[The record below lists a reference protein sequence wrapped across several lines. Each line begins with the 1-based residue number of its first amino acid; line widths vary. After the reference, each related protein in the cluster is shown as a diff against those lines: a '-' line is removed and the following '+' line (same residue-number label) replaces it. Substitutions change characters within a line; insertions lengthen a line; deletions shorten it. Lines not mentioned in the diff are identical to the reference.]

1 MRHRLEGDQPP
12 GPGQPQRVLRAWGQD
27 PLEGD
32 GADQQ
37 TALRLTPPH
46 PPGIP
51 DPGSGTAPRGEK
63 RVTFECLFRDIMS
76 LNGWVFKKMH
86 VPAANFISPTARV
99 TAAARQ
105 AGEEMEGGRRA
116 RQRRRRLVPNSL
128 GTPPPPLQ
136 EGRDEAQTGDT
147 ERVGQP
153 MSSSRYS
160 PSMSAATSWGCHRAC
175 PILSPLSL
183 FLPLGLSAPA
193 SPAARTTRSLAFLM
207 TNAFSFFRCETHLLS
222 RRSLPTAA

>member
-116 RQRRRRLVPNSL
+116 RQRRRSWSRTASGPLRLHCRKE
-128 GTPPPPLQ
+128 GT
-136 EGRDEAQTGDT
+136 RHKRDT

-153 MSSSRYS
+153 MNSRYS

-207 TNAFSFFRCETHLLS
+207 TNTFSFFRCETHLLS

>member
-105 AGEEMEGGRRA
+105 AGEEMGEDGRA

-136 EGRDEAQTGDT
+136 EGRDEAQTGDV

-153 MSSSRYS
+153 MSSRYS

>member
-63 RVTFECLFRDIMS
+63 RVTFECLFRDIIS

-105 AGEEMEGGRRA
+105 AGEEMGEDAEPDNGGGGWSRTASGPLRPHCRKEGTRHKQG
-116 RQRRRRLVPNSL
+116 
-128 GTPPPPLQ
+128 
-136 EGRDEAQTGDT
+136 
-147 ERVGQP
+147 
-153 MSSSRYS
+153 
-160 PSMSAATSWGCHRAC
+160 
-175 PILSPLSL
+175 
-183 FLPLGLSAPA
+183 
-193 SPAARTTRSLAFLM
+193 TRSAWG
-207 TNAFSFFRCETHLLS
+207 S
-222 RRSLPTAA
+222 P

>member
-1 MRHRLEGDQPP
+1 MEGDQPP

-37 TALRLTPPH
+37 TALRLTPPL

-76 LNGWVFKKMH
+76 LNGWVFQKMH

-105 AGEEMEGGRRA
+105 AGEEMGGGRPSQTTEEEAGPEQPRDPSAPTAGRKGRGTNRGHGA
-116 RQRRRRLVPNSL
+116 RGAAHEQQVF
-128 GTPPPPLQ
+128 
-136 EGRDEAQTGDT
+136 AQHVGGDI
-147 ERVGQP
+147 VG
-153 MSSSRYS
+153 MS
-160 PSMSAATSWGCHRAC
+160 PC
-175 PILSPLSL
+175 LSDFVSVKSFPAPGPLS
-183 FLPLGLSAPA
+183 
-193 SPAARTTRSLAFLM
+193 T
-207 TNAFSFFRCETHLLS
+207 C
-222 RRSLPTAA
+222 